1 MFEMV
6 FNTFHMHK
14 LHFLILSS
22 NLLLWHN
29 TQDFY
34 TLLAV
39 IEYGLSITIFKL
51 LNQCWEFQYRDNTK
65 GLRMRS

>member
-6 FNTFHMHK
+6 FNTFHK

-22 NLLLWHN
+22 NLQLWHN